1 MSALRGLWP
10 VYNFDLVRSLCQEIQ
25 REKDP
30 QKITELLDL
39 LRSLLA
45 DEREAA
51 KLRLNYL
58 VKKCAD
64 VSGSEHER

>member
-1 MSALRGLWP
+1 MSAVRGLWP

-25 REKDP
+25 REKDS

-64 VSGSEHER
+64 LSECKSPR